1 MTEKNFKKKMSY
13 LVGYFTVKVFNYN
26 KLKILMKNFSKS
38 IFLISLVLVASCQVD
53 NLEELELDPQGDE
66 NPLSESSKTV
76 AELRGV
82 LTAQDIDQDG
92 INDYADAD
100 TNGDGT
106 VDNGTDTD
114 GDGIND
120 DADADADGDG
130 VLDEGAIDTDGDGIK
145 NTHDDDIDGDGLQND
160 EDDDIDG
167 DGIANEIDNDMDG
180 DGYSNDEDEDEDGD
194 GFLNNEESQ
203 NTSLN
208 ALNDAVAQAI
218 QAYLDENYPN
228 LDVRYIKIYPTFI
241 KVKLSNRTELYFDYD
256 GQILYVD
263 DHGHRG
269 SGEEITFDDLDPEVA
284 QRIQDYIA
292 NNHPDDMV
300 DKLERYGELAI
311 KVKLESELRLF
322 FDGEGNFL
330 GAYDG
335 DFDYREDNRRVAVV
349 ELEELDEAVAANI
362 TAFLNE
368 NHPESE
374 IKRIL
379 KLNDYLRV
387 KLNPRKILYFDL
399 EGNFIRYG
407 GSYRNGHEEIS
418 FDDLD
423 EEVRQRITDYLIEN
437 YPDNY
442 ITDVEIKFNFIIG
455 IKLDNDVVLFFDR
468 RGNLI
473 LEYDGWDFDDDP
485 YYGDDEGEDDDYY
498 YGEEETLSEFA
509 AFLGLT
515 NWSVSSYIDDGVDQT
530 TDFENY
536 ILSFADEGVFQ
547 AVIDE
552 NTTEGMWSV
561 GISSSRELELVLDLG
576 EVAPLGELS
585 DSWVVKSLTDNS
597 IELIDVSGGD
607 GSVETLVIQRV
618 E

>member
-1 MTEKNFKKKMSY
+1 MKKI
-13 LVGYFTVKVFNYN
+13 T
-26 KLKILMKNFSKS
+26 KS

-66 NPLSESSKTV
+66 NPLNPSSKPV

-82 LTAQDIDQDG
+82 LTSQDIDQDG

-167 DGIANEIDNDMDG
+167 DGIANEIDDDIDG
-180 DGYSNDEDEDEDGD
+180 DGYSNEEDEDEDGD
-194 GFLNNEESQ
+194 GFLNNEESE
-203 NTSLN
+203 NTSFD
-208 ALNDAVAQAI
+208 ALNDVVAEAI

-228 LDVRYIKIYPTFI
+228 LEVRYIKIYPNFI

-269 SGEEITFDDLDPEVA
+269 SGEEITFEDLDPEVA

-300 DKLERYGELAI
+300 DELERYGALYI
-311 KVKLESELRLF
+311 KVELESDLRLF

-335 DFDYREDNRRVAVV
+335 DFDYREDDRRVAVV

-362 TAFLNE
+362 TAFITE
-368 NHPESE
+368 NHTDSE
-374 IKRIL
+374 IVRIL

-387 KLNPRKILYFDL
+387 KLDPRKILYFDL
-399 EGNFIRYG
+399 EGNFIRYR
-407 GSYRNGHEEIS
+407 GSYRNGHEEVS

-423 EEVRQRITDYLIEN
+423 EEVRQRIIDYLIEN

-455 IKLDNDVVLFFDR
+455 IKLDNDTALFFDR
-468 RGNLI
+468 NGNLI

-498 YGEEETLSEFA
+498 YGDDETIAEFA
-509 AFLGLT
+509 AFLGST
-515 NWSVSSYIDDGVDQT
+515 NWSVSSYIDDG
-530 TDFENY
+530 TDETAVFENY
-536 ILSFADEGVFQ
+536 VLSFGEEGVLT

-552 NTTEGMWSV
+552 TTTEGTWSV
-561 GISSSRELELVLDLG
+561 SVSSSAELELIIDLG
-576 EVAPLGELS
+576 EAEPLDELT
-585 DSWVVKSLTDNS
+585 DSWDVTGLTENTV
-597 IELIDVSGGD
+597 ELKDVSGGD
-607 GSVETLVIQRV
+607 GSVDTLVIQRI

>member
-1 MTEKNFKKKMSY
+1 MKKI
-13 LVGYFTVKVFNYN
+13 T
-26 KLKILMKNFSKS
+26 KS

-66 NPLSESSKTV
+66 NPLNPSSKPV

-82 LTAQDIDQDG
+82 LTSQDIDQDG

-167 DGIANEIDNDMDG
+167 DGIANENDDDIDG
-180 DGYSNDEDEDEDGD
+180 DGYSNEEDEDEDGD
-194 GFLNNEESQ
+194 GFLNNEESE

-218 QAYLDENYPN
+218 QTYLDENYPN
-228 LDVRYIKIYPTFI
+228 LEVRYVKIYPTFI

-256 GQILYVD
+256 GQILYID

-269 SGEEITFDDLDPEVA
+269 SGEEITFEDLDPEVA

-300 DKLERYGELAI
+300 DELERYGALYI
-311 KVKLESELRLF
+311 KVELESDLRLF

-335 DFDYREDNRRVAVV
+335 DFDYREDDRRVAVV
-349 ELEELDEAVAANI
+349 ELDELDEAVATNI
-362 TAFLNE
+362 TTFITE
-368 NHPESE
+368 NHSDSE
-374 IKRIL
+374 IVRIL

-387 KLNPRKILYFDL
+387 KLDPRKILYFDL

-407 GSYRNGHEEIS
+407 GSYRNGHEEVS

-423 EEVRQRITDYLIEN
+423 EEVRQRIIDYLIEN

-455 IKLDNDVVLFFDR
+455 IKLDNDTALFFDR
-468 RGNLI
+468 NGNLI

-498 YGEEETLSEFA
+498 YGDDETMAEFA
-509 AFLGLT
+509 AFLGST
-515 NWSVSSYIDDGVDQT
+515 NWSVSSYIDDGTDDT
-530 TDFENY
+530 TAFENY
-536 ILSFADEGVFQ
+536 VLSFGEEGVLT

-552 NTTEGMWSV
+552 TTTEGTWSV
-561 GISSSRELELVLDLG
+561 SVSSSAELELIIDLG
-576 EVAPLGELS
+576 EAEPLDELT
-585 DSWVVKSLTDNS
+585 DSWDVTGLTENTV
-597 IELIDVSGGD
+597 ELEDVSGGD
-607 GSVETLVIQRV
+607 GSVDTLVIQRI

>member
-1 MTEKNFKKKMSY
+1 MKKI
-13 LVGYFTVKVFNYN
+13 T
-26 KLKILMKNFSKS
+26 KS

-66 NPLSESSKTV
+66 NPLNPSSKPV

-82 LTAQDIDQDG
+82 LTSQDIDQDG

-167 DGIANEIDNDMDG
+167 DGIANEIDDDIDG
-180 DGYSNDEDEDEDGD
+180 DGYSNEEDEDEDGD
-194 GFLNNEESQ
+194 GFLNNEESE
-203 NTSLN
+203 NTSFD
-208 ALNDAVAQAI
+208 ALNDVVAEAI

-228 LDVRYIKIYPTFI
+228 LEVRYIKIYPNFI

-269 SGEEITFDDLDPEVA
+269 SGEEITFEDLDPEVA

-300 DKLERYGELAI
+300 DELERYGALYI
-311 KVKLESELRLF
+311 KVELESDLRLF

-335 DFDYREDNRRVAVV
+335 DFDYREDDRRVAVV
-349 ELEELDEAVAANI
+349 ELDELDEAVATNI
-362 TAFLNE
+362 TTFITE
-368 NHPESE
+368 NHPDSE
-374 IKRIL
+374 IVRIL

-387 KLNPRKILYFDL
+387 KLDPRKILYFDL

-407 GSYRNGHEEIS
+407 GSYRNGHEEVS

-423 EEVRQRITDYLIEN
+423 EEVRQRIIDYLIEN

-455 IKLDNDVVLFFDR
+455 IKLDNDTALFFDR
-468 RGNLI
+468 NGNLI

-498 YGEEETLSEFA
+498 YGDDETIAEFA
-509 AFLGLT
+509 AFLGST
-515 NWSVSSYIDDGVDQT
+515 NWSVSSYIDDG
-530 TDFENY
+530 TDDTAVFENY
-536 ILSFADEGVFQ
+536 VLSFGEEGVLT

-552 NTTEGMWSV
+552 TTTEGTWSV
-561 GISSSRELELVLDLG
+561 SVSSSAELELIIDLG
-576 EVAPLGELS
+576 EAEPLDELT
-585 DSWVVKSLTDNS
+585 DSWDVTGLTENTV
-597 IELIDVSGGD
+597 ELEDVSGGD
-607 GSVETLVIQRV
+607 GSVDTLVIQRI

>member
-1 MTEKNFKKKMSY
+1 MKKI
-13 LVGYFTVKVFNYN
+13 T
-26 KLKILMKNFSKS
+26 KS

-66 NPLSESSKTV
+66 NPLNPNSKPV

-82 LTAQDIDQDG
+82 LTSQDIDQDG

-167 DGIANEIDNDMDG
+167 DGIANEIDDDIDG
-180 DGYSNDEDEDEDGD
+180 DGYSNEEDEDEDGD
-194 GFLNNEESQ
+194 GFLNNEESE

-218 QAYLDENYPN
+218 QTYLDQNYPN
-228 LDVRYIKIYPTFI
+228 LDVRYVKIYPTFI

-269 SGEEITFDDLDPEVA
+269 SGEEITFEDLDPEVA

-300 DKLERYGELAI
+300 DELQRYGALYI
-311 KVKLESELRLF
+311 KVELESDLRLF

-335 DFDYREDNRRVAVV
+335 DFDYREDDRRVAVV
-349 ELEELDEAVAANI
+349 ELDELDEAVATNI
-362 TAFLNE
+362 TTFITE
-368 NHPESE
+368 NHPDSE
-374 IKRIL
+374 IVRIL

-407 GSYRNGHEEIS
+407 GSYRNGHEEVS

-423 EEVRQRITDYLIEN
+423 EEVRQRIIDYLIEN

-455 IKLDNDVVLFFDR
+455 IKLDNDTALFFDR
-468 RGNLI
+468 NGNLI

-498 YGEEETLSEFA
+498 YGEDETMAEFV
-509 AFLGLT
+509 AFLGST
-515 NWSVSSYIDDGVDQT
+515 NWSVSSYIDDG
-530 TDFENY
+530 TDDTAAFENY
-536 ILSFADEGVFQ
+536 VLSFGEEGVLT

-552 NTTEGMWSV
+552 TTTEGTWSV
-561 GISSSRELELVLDLG
+561 SVSSSAELELIIDLG
-576 EVAPLGELS
+576 EAEPLDELTN
-585 DSWVVKSLTDNS
+585 SWDVTGLTENTV
-597 IELIDVSGGD
+597 ELEDVSGGD
-607 GSVETLVIQRV
+607 GSVDTLVIQRI

>member
-1 MTEKNFKKKMSY
+1 MKKI
-13 LVGYFTVKVFNYN
+13 T
-26 KLKILMKNFSKS
+26 KS

-66 NPLSESSKTV
+66 NPLNPSSKPV

-82 LTAQDIDQDG
+82 LTSQDIDQDG

-167 DGIANEIDNDMDG
+167 DGIANEIDDDIDG
-180 DGYSNDEDEDEDGD
+180 DGYSNEEDEDEDGD
-194 GFLNNEESQ
+194 GFLNNEESE
-203 NTSLN
+203 NTSFD
-208 ALNDAVAQAI
+208 ALNDVVAGAI

-228 LDVRYIKIYPTFI
+228 LEVRYIKIYPNFI

-256 GQILYVD
+256 GQVLYVD

-269 SGEEITFDDLDPEVA
+269 SGEEITFEDLDPEVA

-300 DKLERYGELAI
+300 DELERYGALYI
-311 KVKLESELRLF
+311 KVELESDLRLF

-335 DFDYREDNRRVAVV
+335 DFDYREDDRRVAVV
-349 ELEELDEAVAANI
+349 ELDELDEAVATNI
-362 TAFLNE
+362 TTFITE
-368 NHPESE
+368 NHPDSE
-374 IKRIL
+374 IVRIL

-387 KLNPRKILYFDL
+387 KLDPRKILYFDL

-407 GSYRNGHEEIS
+407 GSYRNGHEEVS

-423 EEVRQRITDYLIEN
+423 EEVRQRIIDYLIEN

-455 IKLDNDVVLFFDR
+455 IKLDNDTALFFDR
-468 RGNLI
+468 NGNLI

-498 YGEEETLSEFA
+498 YGDDETIAEFA
-509 AFLGLT
+509 AFLGST
-515 NWSVSSYIDDGVDQT
+515 NWSVSSYIDDG
-530 TDFENY
+530 TDDTAVFENY
-536 ILSFADEGVFQ
+536 VLSFGEEGVLT

-552 NTTEGMWSV
+552 TTTEGTWSV
-561 GISSSRELELVLDLG
+561 SVSSSAELELIIDLG
-576 EVAPLGELS
+576 EAEPLDELT
-585 DSWVVKSLTDNS
+585 DSWDVTGLTENTV
-597 IELIDVSGGD
+597 ELEDVSGGD
-607 GSVETLVIQRV
+607 GSVDTLVIQRI

>member
-1 MTEKNFKKKMSY
+1 MKKI
-13 LVGYFTVKVFNYN
+13 T
-26 KLKILMKNFSKS
+26 KS

-66 NPLSESSKTV
+66 NPLNPSSKPV

-82 LTAQDIDQDG
+82 LTSQDIDQDG

-167 DGIANEIDNDMDG
+167 DGIANEIDDDIDG
-180 DGYSNDEDEDEDGD
+180 DGYSNEEDEDEDGD
-194 GFLNNEESQ
+194 GFLNNEESE
-203 NTSLN
+203 NTSFD
-208 ALNDAVAQAI
+208 ALNDVVAEAI

-228 LDVRYIKIYPTFI
+228 LEVRYIKIYPNFI

-256 GQILYVD
+256 GQILYID

-269 SGEEITFDDLDPEVA
+269 SGEEITFEDLDPEVA
-284 QRIQDYIA
+284 QRIQDYIT
-292 NNHPDDMV
+292 NNHPDDIV
-300 DKLERYGELAI
+300 DELERYGALYI
-311 KVKLESELRLF
+311 KVELESDLRLF

-335 DFDYREDNRRVAVV
+335 DFDYREDDRRVAVV
-349 ELEELDEAVAANI
+349 ELDELDEAVATNI
-362 TAFLNE
+362 TTFITE
-368 NHPESE
+368 NHPDSE
-374 IKRIL
+374 IVRIL

-387 KLNPRKILYFDL
+387 KLDPRKILYFDL

-407 GSYRNGHEEIS
+407 GSYRNGHEEVS

-423 EEVRQRITDYLIEN
+423 EEVRQRIIDYLIEN

-455 IKLDNDVVLFFDR
+455 IKLDNDTALFFDR
-468 RGNLI
+468 NGNLI

-498 YGEEETLSEFA
+498 YGEDETMAEFA
-509 AFLGLT
+509 AFLGST
-515 NWSVSSYIDDGVDQT
+515 NWSVSSYIDDG
-530 TDFENY
+530 TDDTAAFENY
-536 ILSFADEGVFQ
+536 VLSFGEEGVLT

-552 NTTEGMWSV
+552 TTTEGTWSV
-561 GISSSRELELVLDLG
+561 SVSSSAELELIIDLG
-576 EVAPLGELS
+576 EAEPLDELT
-585 DSWVVKSLTDNS
+585 DSWDVTGLTENTV
-597 IELIDVSGGD
+597 ELEDVSGGD
-607 GSVETLVIQRV
+607 GSVDTLVIQRI

>member
-1 MTEKNFKKKMSY
+1 MKK
-13 LVGYFTVKVFNYN
+13 FA
-26 KLKILMKNFSKS
+26 KS

-66 NPLSESSKTV
+66 NPLNPSSKPV

-82 LTAQDIDQDG
+82 LTSQDIDQDG

-106 VDNGTDTD
+106 LDNGTDTD

-167 DGIANEIDNDMDG
+167 DGIANEIDDDIDG
-180 DGYSNDEDEDEDGD
+180 DGYSNEEDEDEDGD
-194 GFLNNEESQ
+194 GFLNNEESE

-218 QAYLDENYPN
+218 QTYLDENYPN
-228 LDVRYIKIYPTFI
+228 LEVRYVKIYPTFI

-256 GQILYVD
+256 GQILYID

-269 SGEEITFDDLDPEVA
+269 SGEEITFEDLDPEVA

-300 DKLERYGELAI
+300 DELERYGALYI
-311 KVKLESELRLF
+311 KVELESDLRLF

-335 DFDYREDNRRVAVV
+335 DFDYREDDRRVAVV
-349 ELEELDEAVAANI
+349 ELDELDEAVATNI
-362 TAFLNE
+362 TTFITE
-368 NHPESE
+368 NHPDSE
-374 IKRIL
+374 IVRIL
-379 KLNDYLRV
+379 KLNDYLRI
-387 KLNPRKILYFDL
+387 KLDPRKILYFDL

-407 GSYRNGHEEIS
+407 GSYRNGHEEVS

-423 EEVRQRITDYLIEN
+423 EEVRQRIIDYLIEN

-455 IKLDNDVVLFFDR
+455 IKLDNDTALFFDR
-468 RGNLI
+468 NGNLI

-485 YYGDDEGEDDDYY
+485 YYGDDEGDDDDYY
-498 YGEEETLSEFA
+498 YGDDETMAEFA
-509 AFLGLT
+509 AFLSST
-515 NWSVSSYIDDGVDQT
+515 NWSVSSYIDDGTDDT
-530 TDFENY
+530 SDFENY
-536 ILSFADEGVFQ
+536 VLSFGEEGVLT
-547 AVIDE
+547 AVINDT
-552 NTTEGMWSV
+552 TTEGTWSV
-561 GISSSRELELVLDLG
+561 SVSSSAELELIIDLG
-576 EVAPLGELS
+576 EAEPLDELT
-585 DSWVVKSLTDNS
+585 DSWDVTGLTENTV
-597 IELIDVSGGD
+597 ELEDVSGGD
-607 GSVETLVIQRV
+607 GSVDTLVIQRI

>member
-1 MTEKNFKKKMSY
+1 MKKI
-13 LVGYFTVKVFNYN
+13 T
-26 KLKILMKNFSKS
+26 KS

-66 NPLSESSKTV
+66 NPLNPSSKPV

-82 LTAQDIDQDG
+82 LTSQDIDQDG

-167 DGIANEIDNDMDG
+167 DGIANEIDDDIDG
-180 DGYSNDEDEDEDGD
+180 DGYSNEEDEDEDGD
-194 GFLNNEESQ
+194 GFLNNEESE

-218 QAYLDENYPN
+218 QTYLDENYPN
-228 LDVRYIKIYPTFI
+228 LEVRYVKIYPTFI

-256 GQILYVD
+256 GQILYID

-269 SGEEITFDDLDPEVA
+269 SGEEITFEDLDPEVA

-300 DKLERYGELAI
+300 DELERYGALYI
-311 KVKLESELRLF
+311 KVELESDLRLF

-335 DFDYREDNRRVAVV
+335 DFDYREDDRRVAVV
-349 ELEELDEAVAANI
+349 ELDELDEAVATNI
-362 TAFLNE
+362 TTFITE
-368 NHPESE
+368 NHSDSE
-374 IKRIL
+374 IVRIL

-387 KLNPRKILYFDL
+387 KLDPRKILYFDL

-407 GSYRNGHEEIS
+407 GSYRNGHEEVS

-423 EEVRQRITDYLIEN
+423 EEVRQRIIDYLIEN

-455 IKLDNDVVLFFDR
+455 IKLDNDTALFFDR
-468 RGNLI
+468 NGNLI

-498 YGEEETLSEFA
+498 YGDDETMAEFA
-509 AFLGLT
+509 AFLGST
-515 NWSVSSYIDDGVDQT
+515 NWSVSSYIDDG
-530 TDFENY
+530 TDDTAAFENY
-536 ILSFADEGVFQ
+536 VLSFGEEGVLT

-552 NTTEGMWSV
+552 TTTEGTWSV
-561 GISSSRELELVLDLG
+561 SVSSSAELELIIDLG
-576 EVAPLGELS
+576 EAEPLDELT
-585 DSWVVKSLTDNS
+585 DSWDVTGLTENTV
-597 IELIDVSGGD
+597 ELEDVSGGD
-607 GSVETLVIQRV
+607 GSVDTLVIQRI

>member
-1 MTEKNFKKKMSY
+1 MKKI
-13 LVGYFTVKVFNYN
+13 T
-26 KLKILMKNFSKS
+26 KS

-66 NPLSESSKTV
+66 NPLNPSSKPV

-82 LTAQDIDQDG
+82 LTSQDIDQDG

-167 DGIANEIDNDMDG
+167 DGIANEIDDDIDG
-180 DGYSNDEDEDEDGD
+180 DGYSNEEDEDEDGD
-194 GFLNNEESQ
+194 GFLNNEESE

-218 QAYLDENYPN
+218 QTYLDENYPN
-228 LDVRYIKIYPTFI
+228 LEVRYVKIYPTFI
-241 KVKLSNRTELYFDYD
+241 KVKLSNRIELYFDYD
-256 GQILYVD
+256 GQILYID

-300 DKLERYGELAI
+300 DELERYGALYI
-311 KVKLESELRLF
+311 KVELESDLRLF

-335 DFDYREDNRRVAVV
+335 DFDYREDDRRVAVV
-349 ELEELDEAVAANI
+349 ELDELDEAVATNI
-362 TAFLNE
+362 TTFITE
-368 NHPESE
+368 NHPDSE
-374 IKRIL
+374 IVRIL

-387 KLNPRKILYFDL
+387 KLDPRKILYFDL

-407 GSYRNGHEEIS
+407 GSYRNGHEEVS

-423 EEVRQRITDYLIEN
+423 EEVRQRIIDYLIEN

-455 IKLDNDVVLFFDR
+455 IKLDNDTALFFDR
-468 RGNLI
+468 NGNLI

-498 YGEEETLSEFA
+498 YGDDETMAEFA
-509 AFLGLT
+509 AFLGST
-515 NWSVSSYIDDGVDQT
+515 NWSVSSYIDDG
-530 TDFENY
+530 TDDTSAFENY
-536 ILSFADEGVFQ
+536 VLSFGEEGVLT

-552 NTTEGMWSV
+552 TTTEGTWSV
-561 GISSSRELELVLDLG
+561 SVSSSAELELIIDLG
-576 EVAPLGELS
+576 EAEPLDELT
-585 DSWVVKSLTDNS
+585 DSWDVTGLTENTV
-597 IELIDVSGGD
+597 ELEDVSGGD
-607 GSVETLVIQRV
+607 GSVDTLVIQRI

>member
-1 MTEKNFKKKMSY
+1 MKKI
-13 LVGYFTVKVFNYN
+13 T
-26 KLKILMKNFSKS
+26 KS
-38 IFLISLVLVASCQVD
+38 IFLMSLVLLASCQVD

-66 NPLSESSKTV
+66 NPLNPSSKPV

-82 LTAQDIDQDG
+82 LTSQDIDQDG

-167 DGIANEIDNDMDG
+167 DGIANEIDDDIDG
-180 DGYSNDEDEDEDGD
+180 DGYSNEEDEDEDGD
-194 GFLNNEESQ
+194 GFLNNEESE

-218 QAYLDENYPN
+218 QTYLDENYPN
-228 LDVRYIKIYPTFI
+228 LEVRYVKIYPTFI

-256 GQILYVD
+256 GQILYID

-269 SGEEITFDDLDPEVA
+269 SGEEISFEDLDPEVA

-300 DKLERYGELAI
+300 DELERYGALYI
-311 KVKLESELRLF
+311 KVELESDLRLF

-335 DFDYREDNRRVAVV
+335 DFDYREDDRRVAVV
-349 ELEELDEAVAANI
+349 EIDELDEAVATNI
-362 TAFLNE
+362 TTFITE
-368 NHPESE
+368 NHPDSE
-374 IKRIL
+374 IVRIL

-387 KLNPRKILYFDL
+387 KLDPRKILYFDL

-407 GSYRNGHEEIS
+407 GSYRNGHEEVS

-423 EEVRQRITDYLIEN
+423 EEVRQRIIDYLIEN

-455 IKLDNDVVLFFDR
+455 IKLDNDTALFFDR
-468 RGNLI
+468 NGNLI

-498 YGEEETLSEFA
+498 YGDDETMAEFA
-509 AFLGLT
+509 AFLGST
-515 NWSVSSYIDDGVDQT
+515 NWSVSSYIDDG
-530 TDFENY
+530 TDDTAAFENY
-536 ILSFADEGVFQ
+536 VLSFGEEGVLT

-552 NTTEGMWSV
+552 TTTEGTWSV
-561 GISSSRELELVLDLG
+561 SVSSSAELELIIDLG
-576 EVAPLGELS
+576 EAEPLDELT
-585 DSWVVKSLTDNS
+585 DSWDVTGLTENTV
-597 IELIDVSGGD
+597 ELEDVSGGD
-607 GSVETLVIQRV
+607 GSVDTLVIQRI

>member
-1 MTEKNFKKKMSY
+1 MKKI
-13 LVGYFTVKVFNYN
+13 T
-26 KLKILMKNFSKS
+26 KS

-66 NPLSESSKTV
+66 NPLNPSSKPV

-82 LTAQDIDQDG
+82 LTSQDIDQDG

-167 DGIANEIDNDMDG
+167 DGIANEIDDDIDG
-180 DGYSNDEDEDEDGD
+180 DGYSNEEDEDEDGD
-194 GFLNNEESQ
+194 GFLNNEESE
-203 NTSLN
+203 NTSFD
-208 ALNDAVAQAI
+208 ALNDVVAEAI

-228 LDVRYIKIYPTFI
+228 LEVRYIKIYPNFI

-256 GQILYVD
+256 GQILYID

-269 SGEEITFDDLDPEVA
+269 SGEEITFEDLDPEVA

-300 DKLERYGELAI
+300 DELERYGALYI
-311 KVKLESELRLF
+311 KVELESDLRLF

-335 DFDYREDNRRVAVV
+335 DFDYREDDRRVAVV
-349 ELEELDEAVAANI
+349 ELDELDEAVATNI
-362 TAFLNE
+362 TTFITE
-368 NHPESE
+368 NHPDSE
-374 IKRIL
+374 IVRIL

-387 KLNPRKILYFDL
+387 KLDPRKILYFDL

-407 GSYRNGHEEIS
+407 GSYRNGHEEVS

-423 EEVRQRITDYLIEN
+423 EEVRQRIIDYLIEN

-455 IKLDNDVVLFFDR
+455 IKLDNDTALFFDR
-468 RGNLI
+468 NGNLI

-498 YGEEETLSEFA
+498 YGDDETIAEFA
-509 AFLGLT
+509 AFLGST
-515 NWSVSSYIDDGVDQT
+515 NWSVSSYIDDG
-530 TDFENY
+530 TDDTAVFENY
-536 ILSFADEGVFQ
+536 VLSFGEEGVLT

-552 NTTEGMWSV
+552 TTTEGTWSV
-561 GISSSRELELVLDLG
+561 SVSSSAELELIIDLG
-576 EVAPLGELS
+576 EAEPLDELT
-585 DSWVVKSLTDNS
+585 DSWDVTGLTENTV
-597 IELIDVSGGD
+597 ELEDVSGGD
-607 GSVETLVIQRV
+607 GSVDTLVIQRI

>member
-1 MTEKNFKKKMSY
+1 MKKI
-13 LVGYFTVKVFNYN
+13 T
-26 KLKILMKNFSKS
+26 KS

-66 NPLSESSKTV
+66 NPLNPSSKPV

-82 LTAQDIDQDG
+82 LTSQDIDQDG

-167 DGIANEIDNDMDG
+167 DGIANEIDDDIDG
-180 DGYSNDEDEDEDGD
+180 DGYSNEEDEDEDGD
-194 GFLNNEESQ
+194 GFLNNEESE

-218 QAYLDENYPN
+218 QTYLDENYPN
-228 LDVRYIKIYPTFI
+228 LEVRYVKIYPTFI

-256 GQILYVD
+256 GQILYID
-263 DHGHRG
+263 DNRPRG
-269 SGEEITFDDLDPEVA
+269 RVEEITFDDLYTEVA

-300 DKLERYGELAI
+300 DELERYGALYI
-311 KVKLESELRLF
+311 KVELESDLRLF

-335 DFDYREDNRRVAVV
+335 DFDYREDDRRVAVV
-349 ELEELDEAVAANI
+349 ELDELDEAVATNI
-362 TAFLNE
+362 TTFITE
-368 NHPESE
+368 NHPDSE
-374 IKRIL
+374 IVRIL

-387 KLNPRKILYFDL
+387 KLDPRKILYFDL

-407 GSYRNGHEEIS
+407 GSYRNGHEEVS

-423 EEVRQRITDYLIEN
+423 EEVRQRIIDYLIEN

-455 IKLDNDVVLFFDR
+455 IKLDNDTALFFDR
-468 RGNLI
+468 NGNLI

-498 YGEEETLSEFA
+498 YGDDETMAEFA
-509 AFLGLT
+509 AFLGST
-515 NWSVSSYIDDGVDQT
+515 NWSVSSYIDDG
-530 TDFENY
+530 TDDTAAFENY
-536 ILSFADEGVFQ
+536 VLSFGEEGVLT

-552 NTTEGMWSV
+552 TTTEGTWSV
-561 GISSSRELELVLDLG
+561 SVSSSAELELIIDLG
-576 EVAPLGELS
+576 EAEPLDELT
-585 DSWVVKSLTDNS
+585 DSWDVTGLTENTV
-597 IELIDVSGGD
+597 ELEDVSGGD
-607 GSVETLVIQRV
+607 GSVDTLVIQRI

>member
-1 MTEKNFKKKMSY
+1 MKKI
-13 LVGYFTVKVFNYN
+13 T
-26 KLKILMKNFSKS
+26 KS

-66 NPLSESSKTV
+66 NPLNPSSKPV

-82 LTAQDIDQDG
+82 LTSQDIDQDG

-145 NTHDDDIDGDGLQND
+145 NTHDDDIDGDGIQND

-167 DGIANEIDNDMDG
+167 DGIANEIDDDIDG
-180 DGYSNDEDEDEDGD
+180 DGYSNEEDEDEDGD
-194 GFLNNEESQ
+194 GFLNNEESE
-203 NTSLN
+203 NTSLD

-218 QAYLDENYPN
+218 QAYLDENYPV

-269 SGEEITFDDLDPEVA
+269 SGEEITFEDLDPEVA

-300 DKLERYGELAI
+300 DELERYGALYI
-311 KVKLESELRLF
+311 KVELESDLRLF
-322 FDGEGNFL
+322 FDAEGNFL

-335 DFDYREDNRRVAVV
+335 DFDYREDDRRVAVV
-349 ELEELDEAVAANI
+349 EVDELDEAVATNI
-362 TAFLNE
+362 TTFITE
-368 NHPESE
+368 NHPDSE
-374 IKRIL
+374 IVRIL

-387 KLNPRKILYFDL
+387 KLDPRKILYFDL

-407 GSYRNGHEEIS
+407 GSYRNGHEEVS

-423 EEVRQRITDYLIEN
+423 EEVRQRIIDYLIEN

-455 IKLDNDVVLFFDR
+455 IKLDNDTALFFDR
-468 RGNLI
+468 NGNLI

-498 YGEEETLSEFA
+498 YGEDETMTEFA
-509 AFLGLT
+509 AFLSST
-515 NWSVSSYIDDGVDQT
+515 NWSVSSYIDDGTDDT
-530 TDFENY
+530 SDFENY
-536 ILSFADEGVFQ
+536 VLSFGEEGVLT
-547 AVIDE
+547 AVINDT
-552 NTTEGMWSV
+552 TTEGTWSV
-561 GISSSRELELVLDLG
+561 SVSSSAELELIIDLG
-576 EVAPLGELS
+576 EAEPLDELT
-585 DSWVVKSLTDNS
+585 DSWDVTGLTENTV
-597 IELIDVSGGD
+597 ELEDVSGGD
-607 GSVETLVIQRV
+607 GSVDTLVIQRI

>member
-1 MTEKNFKKKMSY
+1 MKKI
-13 LVGYFTVKVFNYN
+13 T
-26 KLKILMKNFSKS
+26 KS

-66 NPLSESSKTV
+66 NPLNPSSKPV

-82 LTAQDIDQDG
+82 LTSQDIDQDG

-167 DGIANEIDNDMDG
+167 DGIANEIDDDIDG
-180 DGYSNDEDEDEDGD
+180 DGYSNEEDEDEDGD
-194 GFLNNEESQ
+194 GFLNNEESE

-218 QAYLDENYPN
+218 QTYLDENYPN
-228 LDVRYIKIYPTFI
+228 LEVRYVKIYPTFI

-256 GQILYVD
+256 GQILYID

-269 SGEEITFDDLDPEVA
+269 SGEEITFEDLDPEVA

-300 DKLERYGELAI
+300 DELERYAALYI
-311 KVKLESELRLF
+311 KVELESDLRLF

-335 DFDYREDNRRVAVV
+335 DFDYREDDRRVAVV
-349 ELEELDEAVAANI
+349 ELDELDEAVATNI
-362 TAFLNE
+362 TTFITE
-368 NHPESE
+368 NHPDSE
-374 IKRIL
+374 IVRIL

-387 KLNPRKILYFDL
+387 KLDPRKILYFDL

-407 GSYRNGHEEIS
+407 GSYRNGHEEVS

-423 EEVRQRITDYLIEN
+423 EEVRQRIIDYLIEN

-455 IKLDNDVVLFFDR
+455 IKLDNDTALFFDR
-468 RGNLI
+468 NGNLI

-485 YYGDDEGEDDDYY
+485 YYGDDEGDDDDYY
-498 YGEEETLSEFA
+498 YGDDETMAEFA
-509 AFLGLT
+509 AFLSST
-515 NWSVSSYIDDGVDQT
+515 NWSVSSYIDDGTDDT
-530 TDFENY
+530 SDFENY
-536 ILSFADEGVFQ
+536 VLSFGEEGVLT
-547 AVIDE
+547 AVINDT
-552 NTTEGMWSV
+552 TTEGTWSV
-561 GISSSRELELVLDLG
+561 SMSSSAELELIIDLG
-576 EVAPLGELS
+576 EAEPLDELT
-585 DSWVVKSLTDNS
+585 DSWDVTGLTENTV
-597 IELIDVSGGD
+597 ELEDVSGGD
-607 GSVETLVIQRV
+607 GSVDTLVIQRI

>member
-1 MTEKNFKKKMSY
+1 MKKI
-13 LVGYFTVKVFNYN
+13 T
-26 KLKILMKNFSKS
+26 KS

-66 NPLSESSKTV
+66 NPLNPSSKPV

-82 LTAQDIDQDG
+82 LTSQDIDQDG

-167 DGIANEIDNDMDG
+167 DGIANEIDDDIDG
-180 DGYSNDEDEDEDGD
+180 DGYSNEEDEDEDGD
-194 GFLNNEESQ
+194 GFLNNEESE

-218 QAYLDENYPN
+218 QTYLDENYPN
-228 LDVRYIKIYPTFI
+228 LDVRYVKIYPTFI

-256 GQILYVD
+256 GQILYID

-269 SGEEITFDDLDPEVA
+269 SGEEITFEDLDPEVA

-300 DKLERYGELAI
+300 DELERYGALYI
-311 KVKLESELRLF
+311 KVELESDLRLF

-335 DFDYREDNRRVAVV
+335 DFDYREDDRRVAVV
-349 ELEELDEAVAANI
+349 ELDELDEAVATNI
-362 TAFLNE
+362 TTFITE
-368 NHPESE
+368 NHPDSE
-374 IKRIL
+374 IVRIL

-407 GSYRNGHEEIS
+407 GSYRNGHEEVS

-423 EEVRQRITDYLIEN
+423 EEVRQRIIDYLIEN

-455 IKLDNDVVLFFDR
+455 IKLDNDTALFFDR
-468 RGNLI
+468 NGNLI

-498 YGEEETLSEFA
+498 YGDDETMAEFA
-509 AFLGLT
+509 AFLGST
-515 NWSVSSYIDDGVDQT
+515 NWSVSSYIDDGIDDTVA
-530 TDFENY
+530 FENY
-536 ILSFADEGVFQ
+536 VLSFGEEGVLT

-552 NTTEGMWSV
+552 TTTEGTWSV
-561 GISSSRELELVLDLG
+561 SVSSSAELELIIDLG
-576 EVAPLGELS
+576 EAEPLDELT
-585 DSWVVKSLTDNS
+585 DSWDVTGLTENTV
-597 IELIDVSGGD
+597 ELEDVSGGD
-607 GSVETLVIQRV
+607 GSVDTLVIQRI

>member
-1 MTEKNFKKKMSY
+1 MKKI
-13 LVGYFTVKVFNYN
+13 T
-26 KLKILMKNFSKS
+26 KS

-66 NPLSESSKTV
+66 NPLNPSSKPI

-82 LTAQDIDQDG
+82 LTSQDIDQDG

-145 NTHDDDIDGDGLQND
+145 NTHDDDMDGDGLQND

-167 DGIANEIDNDMDG
+167 DGIANEIDDDIDG
-180 DGYSNDEDEDEDGD
+180 DGYSNEEDEDEDGD
-194 GFLNNEESQ
+194 GFLNNEESE

-218 QAYLDENYPN
+218 QTYLDENYPN
-228 LDVRYIKIYPTFI
+228 LEVRYVKIYPTFI
-241 KVKLSNRTELYFDYD
+241 KVKLSNRIELYFDYD
-256 GQILYVD
+256 GQILYID

-269 SGEEITFDDLDPEVA
+269 SGEEITFEDLDPEVA

-300 DKLERYGELAI
+300 DELERYGALYI
-311 KVKLESELRLF
+311 KVELESDLRLF

-335 DFDYREDNRRVAVV
+335 DFDYREDDRRVAVV
-349 ELEELDEAVAANI
+349 ELDELDEAVATNI
-362 TAFLNE
+362 TTFITE
-368 NHPESE
+368 NHPDSE
-374 IKRIL
+374 IVRIL

-387 KLNPRKILYFDL
+387 KLDPRKILYFDL

-407 GSYRNGHEEIS
+407 GSYRNGHEEVS

-423 EEVRQRITDYLIEN
+423 EEVRQRIIDYLIEN

-455 IKLDNDVVLFFDR
+455 IKLDNDTALFFDR
-468 RGNLI
+468 NGNLI

-485 YYGDDEGEDDDYY
+485 YYGDDEGDDDDYY
-498 YGEEETLSEFA
+498 YGDDETMAEFA
-509 AFLGLT
+509 AFLGST
-515 NWSVSSYIDDGVDQT
+515 NWSVSSYIDDG
-530 TDFENY
+530 TDDTAAFENY
-536 ILSFADEGVFQ
+536 VLSFGEEGVLT

-552 NTTEGMWSV
+552 TTTEGTWSV
-561 GISSSRELELVLDLG
+561 SVSSSAELELIIDLG
-576 EVAPLGELS
+576 EAEPLDELT
-585 DSWVVKSLTDNS
+585 DSWDVTGLTENTV
-597 IELIDVSGGD
+597 ELEDVSGGD
-607 GSVETLVIQRV
+607 GSVDTLVIQRI

>member
-1 MTEKNFKKKMSY
+1 MKKI
-13 LVGYFTVKVFNYN
+13 T
-26 KLKILMKNFSKS
+26 KS

-66 NPLSESSKTV
+66 NPLNPSSKPV

-82 LTAQDIDQDG
+82 LTSQDIDQDG

-167 DGIANEIDNDMDG
+167 DGIANEIDDDIDG
-180 DGYSNDEDEDEDGD
+180 DGYSNEEDEDEDGD
-194 GFLNNEESQ
+194 GFLNNEESE

-228 LDVRYIKIYPTFI
+228 LEVRYVKIYPTFI

-256 GQILYVD
+256 GQILYID

-269 SGEEITFDDLDPEVA
+269 SGEEITFEDLDPEVA

-300 DKLERYGELAI
+300 DELERYGALYI
-311 KVKLESELRLF
+311 KVELESDLRLF

-335 DFDYREDNRRVAVV
+335 DFDYREDDRRVAVV
-349 ELEELDEAVAANI
+349 EIDELDEAVATNI
-362 TAFLNE
+362 TTFITE
-368 NHPESE
+368 NHSDSE
-374 IKRIL
+374 IVRIL

-387 KLNPRKILYFDL
+387 KLDPRKILYFDL

-407 GSYRNGHEEIS
+407 GSYRNGHEEVS

-423 EEVRQRITDYLIEN
+423 EEVRQRIIDYLIEN

-455 IKLDNDVVLFFDR
+455 IKLDNDTALFFDR
-468 RGNLI
+468 NGNLI

-498 YGEEETLSEFA
+498 YGDDETMAEFA
-509 AFLGLT
+509 AFLGST
-515 NWSVSSYIDDGVDQT
+515 NWSVSSYIDDG
-530 TDFENY
+530 TDDTAAFENY
-536 ILSFADEGVFQ
+536 VLSFGEEGVLT

-552 NTTEGMWSV
+552 TTTEGTWSV
-561 GISSSRELELVLDLG
+561 SVSSSAELELIIDLG
-576 EVAPLGELS
+576 EAEPLDELT
-585 DSWVVKSLTDNS
+585 DSWDVTGLTENTV
-597 IELIDVSGGD
+597 ELEDVSGGD
-607 GSVETLVIQRV
+607 GSVDTLVIQRI

>member
-1 MTEKNFKKKMSY
+1 MKKI
-13 LVGYFTVKVFNYN
+13 T
-26 KLKILMKNFSKS
+26 KS

-66 NPLSESSKTV
+66 NPLNPSSKPV

-82 LTAQDIDQDG
+82 LTSQDIDQDG

-106 VDNGTDTD
+106 ADNGTDTD

-167 DGIANEIDNDMDG
+167 DGIANEIDDDIDG
-180 DGYSNDEDEDEDGD
+180 DGYSNEEDEDEDGD
-194 GFLNNEESQ
+194 GFLNNEESE
-203 NTSLN
+203 NTSFD
-208 ALNDAVAQAI
+208 ALNDVVAEAI

-228 LDVRYIKIYPTFI
+228 LEVRYIKIYPNFI

-263 DHGHRG
+263 DHGHKG
-269 SGEEITFDDLDPEVA
+269 SGEEITFEDLDPEVA

-300 DKLERYGELAI
+300 DELERYGALYI
-311 KVKLESELRLF
+311 KVELESDLRLF

-335 DFDYREDNRRVAVV
+335 DFDYREDDRRVAVV

-362 TAFLNE
+362 TAFITE
-368 NHPESE
+368 NHTDSE
-374 IKRIL
+374 IVRIL

-387 KLNPRKILYFDL
+387 KLDPRKILYFDL
-399 EGNFIRYG
+399 EGNFIRYR
-407 GSYRNGHEEIS
+407 GSYRNGHEEVS

-423 EEVRQRITDYLIEN
+423 EEVRQRIIDYLIEN

-455 IKLDNDVVLFFDR
+455 IKLDNDTALFFDR
-468 RGNLI
+468 NGNLI

-498 YGEEETLSEFA
+498 YGDDETIAEFA
-509 AFLGLT
+509 AFLGST
-515 NWSVSSYIDDGVDQT
+515 NWSVSSYIDDG
-530 TDFENY
+530 TDDTAVFENY
-536 ILSFADEGVFQ
+536 VLSFGEEGVLT

-552 NTTEGMWSV
+552 TTTEGTWSV
-561 GISSSRELELVLDLG
+561 SVSSSAELELIIDLG
-576 EVAPLGELS
+576 EAEPLDELT
-585 DSWVVKSLTDNS
+585 DSWDVTGLTENTV
-597 IELIDVSGGD
+597 ELKDVSGGD
-607 GSVETLVIQRV
+607 GSVDTLVIQRI

>member
-1 MTEKNFKKKMSY
+1 MKKI
-13 LVGYFTVKVFNYN
+13 T
-26 KLKILMKNFSKS
+26 KS

-66 NPLSESSKTV
+66 NPLNPSSKPV

-82 LTAQDIDQDG
+82 LTSQDIDQDG

-167 DGIANEIDNDMDG
+167 DGIANEIDDDIDG
-180 DGYSNDEDEDEDGD
+180 DGYSNEEDEDEDGD
-194 GFLNNEESQ
+194 GFLNNEESE
-203 NTSLN
+203 NTSFD
-208 ALNDAVAQAI
+208 ALNDVVAGAI

-228 LDVRYIKIYPTFI
+228 LEVRYIKIYPNFI

-269 SGEEITFDDLDPEVA
+269 SGEEITFEDLDPEVA

-300 DKLERYGELAI
+300 DELERYGALYI
-311 KVKLESELRLF
+311 KVELESDLRLF

-335 DFDYREDNRRVAVV
+335 DFDYREDDRRVAVV
-349 ELEELDEAVAANI
+349 ELDELDEAVATNI
-362 TAFLNE
+362 TTFITE
-368 NHPESE
+368 NHPDSE
-374 IKRIL
+374 IVRIL

-387 KLNPRKILYFDL
+387 KLDPRKILYFDL

-407 GSYRNGHEEIS
+407 GSYRNGHEEVS

-423 EEVRQRITDYLIEN
+423 EEVRQRIIDYLIEN

-455 IKLDNDVVLFFDR
+455 IKLDNDTALFFDR
-468 RGNLI
+468 NGNLI

-498 YGEEETLSEFA
+498 YGDDETIAEFA
-509 AFLGLT
+509 AFLGST
-515 NWSVSSYIDDGVDQT
+515 NWSVSSYIDDG
-530 TDFENY
+530 TDDTAVFENY
-536 ILSFADEGVFQ
+536 VLSFGEEGVLT

-552 NTTEGMWSV
+552 TTTEGTWSV
-561 GISSSRELELVLDLG
+561 SVSSSAELELIIDLG
-576 EVAPLGELS
+576 EAEPLDELT
-585 DSWVVKSLTDNS
+585 DSWDVTGLTENTV
-597 IELIDVSGGD
+597 ELEDVSGGD
-607 GSVETLVIQRV
+607 GSVDTLVIQRI